1 MPSLPASR
9 AGVTF
14 LPVVLAQLLGR
25 AEKKTHKVAWLVL
38 IRHGREL
45 ERPRDGRSRFDEE
58 PPPHDNDDGGKV
70 LRDDTKEA
78 DGKPPRGRDNRWEGS
93 DADRPLPGPPPPL
106 QRREGVAFHLYNH
119 SITIFYIL
127 APARQGQIIAASSQ
141 KILYIPPCLGTFF

>member
-25 AEKKTHKVAWLVL
+25 AEKKIHKVAWLVL

-58 PPPHDNDDGGKV
+58 PPPPHDNDDGGKG

-93 DADRPLPGPPPPL
+93 DADRPLPGLPPPP
-106 QRREGVAFHLYNH
+106 QRREGVAFHLFDH
-119 SITIFYIL
+119 SINHFL
-127 APARQGQIIAASSQ
+127 HSLLQPDRARSSQ
-141 KILYIPPCLGTFF
+141 QLLRKVFVFLPFS